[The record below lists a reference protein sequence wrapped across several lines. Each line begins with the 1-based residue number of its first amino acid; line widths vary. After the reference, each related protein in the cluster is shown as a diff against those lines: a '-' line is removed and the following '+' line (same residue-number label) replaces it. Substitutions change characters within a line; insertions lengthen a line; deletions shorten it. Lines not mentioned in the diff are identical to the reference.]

1 METDSVPAVKADKAA
16 DPAEETEWPKK
27 QKLFETNNN
36 RCRSD
41 KKESSFKYYFVAK
54 KFSEKQK
61 KDVGEMRRHL
71 FCCCYVFD
79 CGVFAVCA
87 VLRVISSSVFCC
99 YFDCFV
105 APSVTVYS
113 GV

>member
-27 QKLFETNNN
+27 QKLFEQTIIVVGATKKN
-36 RCRSD
+36 RVSSTILLQRNFP
-41 KKESSFKYYFVAK
+41 KKT
-54 KFSEKQK
+54 K

-71 FCCCYVFD
+71 FCCCYVVD

-87 VLRVISSSVFCC
+87 VLSVTSSSVFCC
-99 YFDCFV
+99 YFDWF
-105 APSVTVYS
+105 ASLSVTVYS